1 MLTTKKGVIC
11 LQRKDFLG
19 LYDLEADEIYEIL
32 DTAEAMK
39 EIFTRSVKKVPTLRG
54 KTIVNLFFEPSTRT
68 KSSFDLAAKR
78 LSADVMSI
86 SQTTSSVAKGE
97 TLLDTA
103 KTMEVMGADVVVI
116 RHSAAGA
123 AEFLAREIRASV
135 INGGDGAHAHP
146 TQALLDL
153 YTIREKK
160 GKIEGLKVLIVGDIS
175 HSRVA
180 HSNIWG
186 LTKLGAEVRLAGP
199 ATLLPK
205 EIEKMGV
212 KTYTN
217 LDEALKGVDA
227 VNILRIQLERQ
238 ARGLFPSI
246 REYRH
251 FFGINQERLLQL
263 GQETLI
269 MHPGPMNR
277 GIEIESSV
285 ADCKQSVI
293 TEQVTNGV
301 AIRMALLYLLTGRKL
316 NDENLN

>member
-1 MLTTKKGVIC
+1 MTLD
-11 LQRKDFLG
+11 RKDFLG
-19 LYDLEADEIYEIL
+19 LYDVSETDIYKIL

-39 EIFTRSVKKVPTLRG
+39 EIFTRTVKKVPTLRG

-86 SQTTSSVAKGE
+86 SKTTSSVVKGE
-97 TLLDTA
+97 SLLDTA

-116 RHSAAGA
+116 RHSAPGA
-123 AEFLAREIRASV
+123 PRFLASNISASV
-135 INGGDGAHAHP
+135 LNAGDGAHGHP

-160 GKIEGLKVLIVGDIS
+160 GQIKGLKVLIIGDIL

-180 HSNIWG
+180 RSNIWG
-186 LTKLGAEVRLAGP
+186 LRTLGAEVRVAGP
-199 ATLLPK
+199 ATLLPAGL
-205 EIEKMGV
+205 EELGV
-212 KTYTN
+212 KVYTN
-217 LDEALKGVDA
+217 LDKALIDVD
-227 VNILRIQLERQ
+227 VINILRIQMERQ
-238 ARGLFPSI
+238 TSGLFPSI
-246 REYRH
+246 REYRK
-251 FFGINQERLLQL
+251 FYGINDNRLSDDNILV
-263 GQETLI
+263 

-285 ADCKQSVI
+285 ADGRRSVI

-301 AIRMALLYLLTGRKL
+301 AIRMALLYLLAGREID
-316 NDENLN
+316 DENLSKKR

>member
-1 MLTTKKGVIC
+1 MVLK
-11 LQRKDFLG
+11 RKDFLG
-19 LYDLEADEIYEIL
+19 LYDVSAEEITEIL
-32 DTAEAMK
+32 NTAVAMK
-39 EIFTRSVKKVPTLRG
+39 EIFTRSVKKIPTLRG

-86 SQTTSSVAKGE
+86 SKSGSSVVKGE

-116 RHSAAGA
+116 RHSASGA
-123 AEFLAREIRASV
+123 AEFLARNIQASV
-135 INGGDGAHAHP
+135 LNAGDGAHSHP
-146 TQALLDL
+146 TQGLLDM
-153 YTIREKK
+153 YTIREKL
-160 GKIEGLKVLIVGDIS
+160 GRIEGLKVLIVGDIA

-180 HSNIWG
+180 HSNIRG
-186 LTKLGAEVRLAGP
+186 LTTMGAEVRVTGP

-205 EIEKMGV
+205 EVEKMGV
-212 KTYTN
+212 KAYTN
-217 LDEALKGVDA
+217 LDEALVGVDV

-238 ARGLFPSI
+238 ASGLFPSI
-246 REYRH
+246 NEYRH
-251 FFGINQERLLQL
+251 FYGVNEKRLAQL
-263 GQETLI
+263 ADDILI

-285 ADCKQSVI
+285 ADGANSVI

-301 AIRMALLYLLTGRKL
+301 AIRMALLYLLAGRSLKHEDL
-316 NDENLN
+316 N

>member
-1 MLTTKKGVIC
+1 MSLK
-11 LQRKDFLG
+11 RKDFLG
-19 LYDLEADEIYEIL
+19 LYNVEADEIYEIL
-32 DTAEAMK
+32 ETAKAMK

-86 SQTTSSVAKGE
+86 SKSTSSVAKGE

-103 KTMEVMGADVVVI
+103 RTLEVMGADVVVI

-123 AEFLAREIRASV
+123 AEFLARKIKASV
-135 INGGDGAHAHP
+135 LNAGDGAHAHP
-146 TQALLDL
+146 TQALLDM
-153 YTIREKK
+153 YTIKEKL
-160 GKIEGLKVLIVGDIS
+160 GKIQGLKVLIIGDIA

-180 HSNIWG
+180 RSNIWG
-186 LTKLGAEVRLAGP
+186 LTKLGAEVRITGP

-205 EIEKMGV
+205 EISKMGV
-212 KTYTN
+212 KVFTD
-217 LDEALKGVDA
+217 LDKALVGVDV

-238 ARGLFPSI
+238 AKGLFPSI
-246 REYRH
+246 REYRQ
-251 FFGINQERLLQL
+251 FYGINDERLSGLSKDV
-263 GQETLI
+263 LI

-285 ADCKQSVI
+285 ADGDQSVI

-301 AIRMALLYLLTGRKL
+301 AIRMALLYLLAGRDLKDEDL
-316 NDENLN
+316 N